1 MSWYTCQRCEFL
13 CKQRE
18 VMRRHL
24 DKKKKCVIKDTE
36 NKLTETE
43 LYNMSLEKKNCY
55 TVLSTEVKPN
65 YCVKCDKQFSR
76 KFCYE
81 RHLKNNKCL
90 NTDDTES
97 VSNDDDEKNVIN
109 NILNGNV
116 TNITNPTATTST
128 TINNPIIN
136 INFNI
141 NSLKGFDEKWDVS
154 KIDKYQ
160 MAGLLLSNNK
170 FSNTLEKILENNNNL
185 NVIMNTDSGIIY
197 KSENDKYEPIS
208 KNELFKQTMD
218 KLYDHLK
225 EFYEE
230 VSADKD
236 NEKKYFLND
245 EMKKI
250 NINYERY
257 YYKMKDFRNKA
268 DEALNYFYN
277 KVKEDAEKKF
287 IDKNEEKI
295 RNIGF

>member
-24 DKKKKCVIKDTE
+24 EKKKKCLIKDLE
-36 NKLTETE
+36 NKLTEVE
-43 LYNMSLEKKNCY
+43 LYNASLEKRNCY
-55 TVLSTEVKPN
+55 NVLSNDVKPN
-65 YCVKCDKQFSR
+65 YCIKCDKQFSR

-81 RHLKNNKCL
+81 RHIKNNKCD
-90 NTDDTES
+90 NTEDDNES
-97 VSNDDDEKNVIN
+97 VNNEEDKNVIN
-109 NILNGNV
+109 NTLNGNI
-116 TNITNPTATTST
+116 TNISNNPT

-160 MAGLLLSNNK
+160 MAGLLLSSNK

-185 NVIMNTDSGIIY
+185 NVILNSDSGIIY

-208 KNELFKQTMD
+208 KNDLFKQTID

-250 NINYERY
+250 DINYERY
-257 YYKMKDFRNKA
+257 YYKMKNFRIKA